1 MKIILQYMN
10 IGLIDLTEYPLSTIG
25 DLIVAV
31 NFLQIT
37 ELLKQIEYTLDIQMS
52 PSNCLEIMIIA
63 QNSDFAKLEQL
74 AATCALLSFKQ
85 MKPEYI
91 PTLSKLCWYLSHP
104 YLDVSSEL
112 DVFNLGH
119 EWLLQNETGGDAL
132 LIVLGCLDVKKLT
145 VTNLA
150 TINSSMSEYPN
161 SLAAK
166 VVECLHKLATLD
178 FDLSVPT
185 LQLQELLLHESHTE
199 RVFREVMSLVKDS
212 KSRLLEYT
220 PVVPVWSLTY
230 HSMYTFSEKQGF
242 EHWLDIAEKNVW
254 GWSNV
259 AWGPTKLVVVAGE
272 CSRGTGVF
280 IKDVKVYDTLR
291 KEWTNHGVE
300 LPARRHAGVAIVE
313 DSLFLIGGL
322 AAFRQVSILNNLLL
336 YLYA

>member
-1 MKIILQYMN
+1 MKILLQYMN

-63 QNSDFAKLEQL
+63 QNSDFTKLEQL

-104 YLDVSSEL
+104 YLDVSNEL
-112 DVFNLGH
+112 DVFNFGH

-322 AAFRQVSILNNLLL
+322 AAFR
-336 YLYA
+336 